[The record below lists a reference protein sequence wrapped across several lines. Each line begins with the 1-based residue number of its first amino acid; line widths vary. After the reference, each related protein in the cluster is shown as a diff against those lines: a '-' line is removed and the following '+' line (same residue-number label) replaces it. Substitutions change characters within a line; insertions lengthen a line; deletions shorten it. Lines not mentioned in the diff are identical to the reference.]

1 MAMCVCVCVCVW
13 SREGSDHA
21 GELVNKIEPIIYS
34 LRAFIKHDIY
44 NYNFQ
49 TCSFI
54 FSVFFFFFFNKYPL
68 KSYSWVGCV
77 LGTVDAAVK
86 NMLFSV
92 NMLLDGD
99 RR

>member
-1 MAMCVCVCVCVW
+1 MF
-13 SREGSDHA
+13 
-21 GELVNKIEPIIYS
+21 IY
-34 LRAFIKHDIY
+34 F
-44 NYNFQ
+44 
-49 TCSFI
+49 
-54 FSVFFFFFFNKYPL
+54 FSFFFFFFNKYPL